1 MKRVLIAAAV
11 IVFALVS
18 LAACNTTLPVEN
30 TSADGQSASDISRE
44 VSAAQSA
51 EDISIE
57 EPSSTESAVI
67 VEESSET
74 SDERVSEEISEA
86 QISEPEGS
94 AEPVSEESS
103 EEESVEES
111 SEEISEETS
120 GANSGDIG
128 RYAAPYLE
136 MLASGSYRIRTSE
149 TRTVGGEALPYT
161 VTAYHKGGAVYYE
174 IEESYG
180 SKVAYLRKEG
190 KLIVLDEFSKVAMV
204 YSDDGEQ
211 FEKTLWNGDIT
222 LVGSGTE
229 QLFETDYSYETYRD
243 GNGFEFTLFFNAL
256 DELERYRSYDSSVK
270 DTIVISLSV
279 SADVSGGV
287 FDIPSGYTVIED

>member
-1 MKRVLIAAAV
+1 MKRVLIAAAA

-18 LAACNTTLPVEN
+18 LAACSTALPAEN
-30 TSADGQSASDISRE
+30 QSADGQSTAEQSRE

-51 EDISIE
+51 EEISLE
-57 EPSSTESAVI
+57 EPSSPESAVI

-74 SDERVSEEISEA
+74 SYE
-86 QISEPEGS
+86 Q
-94 AEPVSEESS
+94 VSEESS
-103 EEESVEES
+103 EEPESEPEVSSEPVYEESSEDESAEES
-111 SEEISEETS
+111 SEEISEDTS
-120 GANSGDIG
+120 SAPSVGVGE
-128 RYAAPYLE
+128 YAAPYLE
-136 MLASGSYRIRTSE
+136 MISSGSYRIRTSE

-161 VTAYHKGGAVYYE
+161 VTAYHKGGIVYYE

-180 SKVAYLRKEG
+180 SRVSYLRKDG

-204 YSDDGEQ
+204 YPDDGEQ

-222 LVGSGTE
+222 LVASGTE
-229 QLFETDYSYETYRD
+229 QLFETDYTYETYRD
-243 GNGFEFTLFFNAL
+243 ESGFEFTLFFNAL